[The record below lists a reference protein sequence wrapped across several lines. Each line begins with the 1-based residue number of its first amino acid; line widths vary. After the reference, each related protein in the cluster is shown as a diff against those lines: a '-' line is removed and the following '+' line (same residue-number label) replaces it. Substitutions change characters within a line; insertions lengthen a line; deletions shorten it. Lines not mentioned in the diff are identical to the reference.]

1 MSTIPS
7 DRLPP
12 GATGGIRRIA
22 ARGTIVNAAFTVALD
37 TLNLLRGLI
46 VAALLLPSDYGV
58 WTVLLLAIGTL
69 GLLKEGVV
77 GDKFVQ
83 QDETDQKRAFQ
94 RAFTLEAILNAIL
107 LVLGLVALPLVALLY
122 GEKEI
127 LLPGLVL
134 LVAIPAATLQSPLWI
149 FYRQMRFLEQ
159 RRLQAVDPVVAFVVT
174 VGLAVAGAGYWSL
187 VIGTLAGRVAG
198 AAVVVRASPY
208 PLAFVFERG
217 DALREYV
224 QFSTPLFVATASRVV
239 GVQVLVFAG
248 EAKLGLA
255 GAGMIGLASSIRAYG
270 DRVDSVVTQT
280 LYPAIAAVKDRTD
293 LLLEAFVKSNRLG
306 LMWGM
311 PFGVGLALFAPDLV
325 DFVYGDEWEPAVGL
339 IQAFGL
345 IAAFNHIGYNWTAFF
360 RARGETGPIGVLGV
374 IGVVAM
380 LAIAVPLLLE
390 DGLDGLALG
399 MAIVTAISVAGRV
412 WYLSRLFPSFQI
424 LVHSARAIA
433 PSVPAVATVL
443 AVRAATDA
451 DRSPGVALAELAL
464 YLAVT
469 VIATWLVEREL
480 LREVRGYLRAA
491 PGPA

>member
-1 MSTIPS
+1 MIAS

-22 ARGTIVNAAFTVALD
+22 ARGTIVNAAFTVGLD

-58 WTVLLLAIGTL
+58 WTVLVLAIGTL

-83 QDETDQKRAFQ
+83 QDETDQERAFQ
-94 RAFTLEAILNAIL
+94 RAFTLEAILNGIL
-107 LVLGLVALPLVALLY
+107 LVLALAALPLVALLY
-122 GEKEI
+122 GEDEI

-134 LVAIPAATLQSPLWI
+134 LVAIPAATLQSPLWV

-159 RRLQAVDPVVAFVVT
+159 RRLQAVDPVVAFLVT

-187 VIGTLAGRVAG
+187 VVGTLAGRLAG
-198 AAVVVRASPY
+198 AAAVMHAAPY
-208 PLAFVFERG
+208 RLGFVFERG

-224 QFSTPLFVATASRVV
+224 QFSTPLFVASASRVV
-239 GVQVLVFAG
+239 SVQVIVFAG
-248 EAKLGLA
+248 EAELGLA

-270 DRVDSVVTQT
+270 DRVDSIVTQT
-280 LYPAIAAVKDRTD
+280 LYPAICAVRDRTD
-293 LLLEAFVKSNRLG
+293 LLFEAFVKSNRLG

-325 DFVYGDEWEPAVGL
+325 EFVYGDEWEPAVGL
-339 IQAFGL
+339 IQTFGL
-345 IAAFNHIGYNWTAFF
+345 IAAFNHIGYNWTAFY
-360 RARGETGPIGVLGV
+360 RARGETRPIGVLSV
-374 IGVVAM
+374 IAMVAM

-399 MAIVTAISVAGRV
+399 MAIVTAISLVGRV

-433 PSVPAVATVL
+433 PSVPAVAAVL
-443 AVRAATDA
+443 ALRAATDA
-451 DRSPGVALAELAL
+451 ERSLGVALGELAV
-464 YLAVT
+464 YLVVT
-469 VIATWLVEREL
+469 VAATWLIERRL
-480 LREVRGYLRAA
+480 LHEVRGYLRAA

>member
-1 MSTIPS
+1 MSTIPR

-22 ARGTIVNAAFTVALD
+22 ARGTIVNAAFTVGLD

-83 QDETDQKRAFQ
+83 QDEADQERAFR

-107 LVLGLVALPLVALLY
+107 LVVGLVALPLVALAY
-122 GEKEI
+122 GESEI

-134 LVAIPAATLQSPLWI
+134 LVAIPAATLQSPLWV
-149 FYRQMRFLEQ
+149 FYRQMRFFEQ
-159 RRLQAVDPVVAFVVT
+159 RRLQAIDPVVAFVVT
-174 VGLAVAGAGYWSL
+174 VALAVAGAGYWSL
-187 VIGTLAGRVAG
+187 VVGTLAGRLAG
-198 AAVVVRASPY
+198 AAAVVHASPY
-208 PLAFVFERG
+208 RLGFLFERG
-217 DALREYV
+217 GALREYV

-239 GVQVLVFAG
+239 GVQVLVFTG
-248 EAKLGLA
+248 EAELGLA

-270 DRVDSVVTQT
+270 DRVDTVVTQT
-280 LYPAIAAVKDRTD
+280 LYPAICAVRDRTD
-293 LLLEAFVKSNRLG
+293 LLFEAFVKSNRLG

-345 IAAFNHIGYNWTAFF
+345 IAAFNHVGYNWTAFF
-360 RARGETGPIGVLGV
+360 RARGETRPIGVLGV
-374 IGVVAM
+374 VGVVAM
-380 LAIAVPLLLE
+380 LAIAVPLLIE

-399 MAIVTAISVAGRV
+399 MAIVTAISLVGRV

-433 PSVPAVATVL
+433 PSVPAVAAVL

-451 DRSPGVALAELAL
+451 ERSPGLALAELAL
-464 YLAVT
+464 YLAIT
-469 VIATWLVEREL
+469 IAATWAIERPL
-480 LREVRGYLRAA
+480 LREVRGYLGGA